1 MMVIVDIP
9 QQRTKVMAVDKN
21 LRIDIMCTVRD
32 AMRHVME
39 EYEEVWLSESEFLK
53 QFQMFNPS
61 WLRRYGSLLP
71 RTRVIVNDN
80 GKEHTGQSWAYP
92 RNKIQRMIIENQIKQ
107 LKWN

>member
-1 MMVIVDIP
+1 MVIVATP
-9 QQRTKVMAVDKN
+9 LQRTKVMAVDKN